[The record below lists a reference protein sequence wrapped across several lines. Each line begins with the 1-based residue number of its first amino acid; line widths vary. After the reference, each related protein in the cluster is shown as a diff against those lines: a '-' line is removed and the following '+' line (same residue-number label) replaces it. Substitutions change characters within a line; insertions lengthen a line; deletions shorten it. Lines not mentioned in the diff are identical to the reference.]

1 MNSYKFFFFTYAKK
15 KNAIEE
21 KRLTLIKEGLNQ
33 LNFITEENFIII
45 NNQKSRKRNFFCL
58 NLLLI
63 RFLYLYFLSIK
74 SIIKSKKK
82 FKPIV
87 YMNIKNSLFFSF
99 SVLIFKIFNIKI
111 IAEKGESLKVP
122 NFLKK
127 SEKIKVFFSSF
138 LIKKFIYFCDIIF
151 CNTDKLCDEIRPF
164 NKNVKKLS
172 SAIVDY
178 DFFSN
183 YKKKSIFFRKFN
195 FKYICYS
202 GSLEEEHNGAFT
214 LLKAFAQLNKT
225 YKNIYLV
232 YVGCKIEQNYKSL
245 IKSCKD
251 LKVEKNVIFTNFLRE
266 ENLKKFYQNALILAI
281 LKPFNERN
289 TKNFPGKLS
298 EYLSTGNPVISTSVG
313 SISKNLENK
322 HTAFLVEEFSISK
335 IVETFEFILN
345 NETLA
350 KKVGFAGQLIAKK
363 KFDKKNVAKN
373 LIKSLKTI

>member
-1 MNSYKFFFFTYAKK
+1 MNTYKFFFFTYAKK

-45 NNQKSRKRNFFCL
+45 NNQKSRKRNFFNL

-99 SVLIFKIFNIKI
+99 SVLIFKIFNVKI
-111 IAEKGESLKVP
+111 IAEKGESLKIP

-138 LIKKFIYFCDIIF
+138 LIKKFIYFCDIVF
-151 CNTDKLCDEIRPF
+151 CNTDKLCDELRPF

-225 YKNIYLV
+225 YKSIYLV
-232 YVGCKIEQNYKSL
+232 YVGCKIEPKYKSL
-245 IKSCKD
+245 LKSCKD

-322 HTAFLVEEFSISK
+322 HTAFLVEEFSITK
-335 IVETFEFILN
+335 IVETFKFILN
-345 NETLA
+345 NETFA
-350 KKVGFAGQLIAKK
+350 KKVGCAGQLIAKK
-363 KFDKKNVAKN
+363 KFNKKNVAKN
-373 LIKSLKTI
+373 LINNLKTI

>member
-1 MNSYKFFFFTYAKK
+1 MKPYKFFFFTYAKK

-33 LNFITEENFIII
+33 LNYITEENFIII
-45 NNQKSRKRNFFCL
+45 NSPKSRKKNFFRL

-63 RFLYLYFLSIK
+63 RFLNLYFLFIK
-74 SIIKSKKK
+74 SIIKSKKN

-87 YMNIKNSLFFSF
+87 YMNVKNSLFFSI

-138 LIKKFIYFCDIIF
+138 MIKKFIYFCDIVF
-151 CNTDKLCDEIRPF
+151 CNTDKLCDELRPF

-178 DFFSN
+178 NFFSN
-183 YKKKSIFFRKFN
+183 YKKKSIFFKKFK

-225 YKNIYLV
+225 YKSIYLV
-232 YVGCKIEQNYKSL
+232 FIGSKIEQNYENL
-245 IKSCKD
+245 LKSCKD
-251 LKVEKNVIFTNFLRE
+251 LKVEKKVIFTNFLRE
-266 ENLKKFYQNALILAI
+266 ENLKKFYQNASLLAI

-313 SISKNLENK
+313 SISKILKNRY
-322 HTAFLVEEFSISK
+322 TAFLVEEFSITK
-335 IVETFEFILN
+335 IVETLKFILN
-345 NETLA
+345 NETFA
-350 KKVGFAGQLIAKK
+350 KKVGCAGQLIAKK
-363 KFDKKNVAKN
+363 EFDKTIVAKN
-373 LIKSLKTI
+373 LLKNLKTI